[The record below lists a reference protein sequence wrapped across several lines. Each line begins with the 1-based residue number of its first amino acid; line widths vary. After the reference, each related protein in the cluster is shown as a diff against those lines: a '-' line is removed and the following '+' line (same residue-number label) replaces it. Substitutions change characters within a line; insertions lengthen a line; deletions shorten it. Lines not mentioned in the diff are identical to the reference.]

1 MKAIKFWIANLL
13 VLLGSILM
21 TSCDNG
27 LDEMTIIGKWEV
39 IDASRT
45 YYFVNDTEDI
55 FVSESYEVGMVW
67 EFTKDGQL
75 LVSDVADTYSYTVSD
90 NIITTEYATKYY
102 SETAQF
108 FRIENHTADELVLS
122 VRYAEKDKVGD
133 RDVTHTLTF
142 KQVEE

>member
-13 VLLGSILM
+13 VLLGSILI

-75 LVSDVADTYSYTVSD
+75 LVSDVADTYSYTLSD

-122 VRYAEKDKVGD
+122 VRYAEKDKVGE

-142 KQVEE
+142 KQVVE

>member
-1 MKAIKFWIANLL
+1 MKAIKFWVANLL

-27 LDEMTIIGKWEV
+27 LDEMKIIGKWEV

-122 VRYAEKDKVGD
+122 VRYAEKDKVGE
-133 RDVTHTLTF
+133 RDVTHTLIF
-142 KQVEE
+142 KQVVE

>member
-1 MKAIKFWIANLL
+1 MKAIKFWVANLL

-45 YYFVNDTEDI
+45 YYFVNETEDI

-122 VRYAEKDKVGD
+122 VRYAEKDKVGE

-142 KQVEE
+142 KQVVE

>member
-1 MKAIKFWIANLL
+1 M
-13 VLLGSILM
+13 
-21 TSCDNG
+21 
-27 LDEMTIIGKWEV
+27 
-39 IDASRT
+39 
-45 YYFVNDTEDI
+45 
-55 FVSESYEVGMVW
+55 GMVW

-122 VRYAEKDKVGD
+122 VRYAEKDKVGE

-142 KQVEE
+142 KQVVE

>member
-1 MKAIKFWIANLL
+1 MKAIKFWVANLL

-122 VRYAEKDKVGD
+122 VRYAEKDKVGE
-133 RDVTHTLTF
+133 RDVTNTLTF
-142 KQVEE
+142 KRVVE

>member
-13 VLLGSILM
+13 VVLGSILM

-122 VRYAEKDKVGD
+122 VRYAEKDKVGE
-133 RDVTHTLTF
+133 RVVTHRLTF
-142 KQVEE
+142 ARVAE

>member
-102 SETAQF
+102 GETAQF

-122 VRYAEKDKVGD
+122 VRYAEKDKVGE

-142 KQVEE
+142 KQVVE

>member
-122 VRYAEKDKVGD
+122 VRYAEKDKVGE

-142 KQVEE
+142 KQVVE

>member
-75 LVSDVADTYSYTVSD
+75 LVSDVADTYNYTLSD

-122 VRYAEKDKVGD
+122 VRYAEKDKVGE

-142 KQVEE
+142 KQVVE

>member
-13 VLLGSILM
+13 VVLGSILM

-122 VRYAEKDKVGD
+122 VRYAEKDKVGE
-133 RDVTHTLTF
+133 RDVTHTLIF
-142 KQVEE
+142 KQVVE

>member
-13 VLLGSILM
+13 VVLGSILM

-122 VRYAEKDKVGD
+122 VRYAEKDKVGE

-142 KQVEE
+142 KQVVE

>member
-1 MKAIKFWIANLL
+1 MKAIKFWVANLL

-27 LDEMTIIGKWEV
+27 LDKMTIIGKWEV

-122 VRYAEKDKVGD
+122 VRYAEKDKVGE
-133 RDVTHTLTF
+133 RDVTHTLIF
-142 KQVEE
+142 KQVVE

>member
-1 MKAIKFWIANLL
+1 MKAIKFWVANLL

-122 VRYAEKDKVGD
+122 VRYAEKDKVGE

-142 KQVEE
+142 KQVVE

>member
-13 VLLGSILM
+13 VVLGSILM

-108 FRIENHTADELVLS
+108 FRIENHTDDELVLS
-122 VRYAEKDKVGD
+122 VRYAEKDKVGE

-142 KQVEE
+142 KQVVE

>member
-1 MKAIKFWIANLL
+1 MKAIKFWVANLL

-39 IDASRT
+39 IDACRT

-122 VRYAEKDKVGD
+122 VRYAEKDKVGE

-142 KQVEE
+142 KQVVE

>member
-1 MKAIKFWIANLL
+1 MKAIKFWVANLL
-13 VLLGSILM
+13 VVLGSILM

-122 VRYAEKDKVGD
+122 VRYAEKDKVGE
-133 RDVTHTLTF
+133 RDVTNTLTF
-142 KQVEE
+142 KRVVE

>member
-1 MKAIKFWIANLL
+1 MKAIKFWVANLL

-122 VRYAEKDKVGD
+122 VRYAEKDKVGE
-133 RDVTHTLTF
+133 RDVTHTLIF
-142 KQVEE
+142 KQVVE

>member
-75 LVSDVADTYSYTVSD
+75 QVSDVADTYSYTVSD

-122 VRYAEKDKVGD
+122 VRYAEKDKVGE

-142 KQVEE
+142 KQVVE

>member
-27 LDEMTIIGKWEV
+27 LDEMTIIGQWEV

-122 VRYAEKDKVGD
+122 VRYTEKDKVGE

-142 KQVEE
+142 KQVVE

>member
-13 VLLGSILM
+13 VVLGSILM

-75 LVSDVADTYSYTVSD
+75 LVSDVADRYSYTVSD

-122 VRYAEKDKVGD
+122 VRYAEKDKVGE

-142 KQVEE
+142 KQVVE